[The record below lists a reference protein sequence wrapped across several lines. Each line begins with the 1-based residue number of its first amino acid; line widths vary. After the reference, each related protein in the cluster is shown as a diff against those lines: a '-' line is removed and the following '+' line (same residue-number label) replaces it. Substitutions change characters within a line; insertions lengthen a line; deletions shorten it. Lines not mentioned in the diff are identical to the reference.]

1 MRTIPLASTSH
12 RVGASVDCSL
22 SRWRQ
27 LSARL
32 IHGRLPMSPHQE
44 HEPHCRWSGWG
55 SSAQKI
61 LLVFTLSCAALI
73 LAPTAGAEG
82 ITPEQ
87 IFQSVIDW
95 NSLIGTWEVLPERS
109 PLQEKSRSNE
119 QMSDRTLM
127 TLRVDGTCRVFDKAH
142 PHGSDGL
149 WTFEDHEMFITF
161 KNAAG
166 IELYIYGV
174 KADFMVTRSPIKGGK
189 DQLWSRIK

>member
-27 LSARL
+27 LSTRL
-32 IHGRLPMSPHQE
+32 IHGRLPMRPHQ
-44 HEPHCRWSGWG
+44 
-55 SSAQKI
+55 I
-61 LLVFTLSCAALI
+61 LLVFTLSCAALT

-109 PLQEKSRSNE
+109 PLQEKSKGSE
-119 QMSDRTLM
+119 QTSDRTLM

>member
-1 MRTIPLASTSH
+1 MIP
-12 RVGASVDCSL
+12 
-22 SRWRQ
+22 
-27 LSARL
+27 
-32 IHGRLPMSPHQE
+32 
-44 HEPHCRWSGWG
+44 
-55 SSAQKI
+55 
-61 LLVFTLSCAALI
+61 
-73 LAPTAGAEG
+73 APTAGAEG

-87 IFQSVIDW
+87 IFQAVIDW
-95 NSLIGTWEVLPERS
+95 NSLIGTWEVLPEGS
-109 PLQEKSRSNE
+109 PLQEKSQGNE
-119 QMSDRTLM
+119 QTSARTLM

-161 KNAAG
+161 KNAVG